1 MSRLQNEL
9 SGNDDYKFQR
19 KSCEDQFKFNRKLS
33 VTLKEADASLES
45 RDPSAS
51 LAKQKI
57 AEGPIPPLLT
67 WKIVE
72 KKLPWGVVILLGG
85 GFALAFV
92 SQEYGLSKWLGTQ
105 LAVLKPLDPWIVN
118 MILCIIVAA
127 ATEVTSNV
135 AMCTLLMPI
144 LAELS
149 LQLEVNPLY
158 FMFPAAIATSFAFM
172 LPVATPPN
180 AVVFA
185 YGYLEVIDMVRI

>member
-1 MSRLQNEL
+1 M
-9 SGNDDYKFQR
+9 
-19 KSCEDQFKFNRKLS
+19 
-33 VTLKEADASLES
+33 
-45 RDPSAS
+45 
-51 LAKQKI
+51 
-57 AEGPIPPLLT
+57 
-67 WKIVE
+67 E

-105 LAVLKPLDPWIVN
+105 LAVLKPLDP
-118 MILCIIVAA
+118 CIIVAA

-185 YGYLEVIDMVRI
+185 YGYPKVIDMVKVGFIMNILSIVVLVIGTETWGEAVFGFHKQPDIFTHGLNNTDIVNNTCICNGSLLL